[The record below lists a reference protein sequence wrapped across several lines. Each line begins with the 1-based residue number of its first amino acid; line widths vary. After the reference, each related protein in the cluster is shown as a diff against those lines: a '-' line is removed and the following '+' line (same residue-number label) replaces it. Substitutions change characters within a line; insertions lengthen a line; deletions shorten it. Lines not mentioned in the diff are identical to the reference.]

1 MDMRDIE
8 IFLTL
13 ADELHFGR
21 TANRLYVSQAR
32 VSQAIKAQERRI
44 GGPLFL
50 RTSRSVRLTPLGE
63 HLAQKLRAGY
73 DGIQQALAEAAAT
86 AARAEGTLTIGVM
99 GALGHEL
106 APLASHFTAH
116 HPDCRVAFRE
126 VHFSDPFTALRQ
138 GKTDAALLWLPVREP
153 DLTVG
158 PVVLREGR
166 VLAVSANHAL
176 ARQSVVNLED
186 LGNHPTLAVGHGLP
200 ESWIQAMLPARTP
213 LGRAVTTAGPS
224 IESFHEVLT
233 HVAAG
238 TGVCPLNAHVVR
250 YYTHPG
256 VRFLLMP
263 DAPTTEWALVWRT
276 EAETPQTR
284 TFAAFVRE
292 YVPQGTP

>member
-21 TANRLYVSQAR
+21 TAKRLYVSQAR

-63 HLAQKLRAGY
+63 HLAQKLRTGY

-86 AARAEGTLTIGVM
+86 AALAEGTLTIGVM

-106 APLASHFTAH
+106 APLAADFTAR

-126 VHFSDPFTALRQ
+126 VHFSHPFTALRQ

-153 DLTVG
+153 DLTIG

-166 VLAVSANHAL
+166 VLAVGANHAL
-176 ARQSVVNLED
+176 AQRAEADLED
-186 LGNHPTLAVGHGLP
+186 LGDHSALTVDHGLP
-200 ESWIQAMLPARTP
+200 ESWISAMLPSRTP
-213 LGRAVTTAGPS
+213 LGRPVTPAGPPM
-224 IESFHEVLT
+224 ESFHEVLT

-238 TGVCPLNAHVVR
+238 TGICPLNAHVLR

-256 VRFLLMP
+256 IRFLPMP
-263 DAPTTEWALVWRT
+263 HAPTTEWALVWRT
-276 EAETPQTR
+276 EAELPR
-284 TFAAFVRE
+284 VLAFAAFVRE
-292 YVPQGTP
+292 YDPQSIP